1 MYFTFTFSG
10 LAPFSPGSFIVF
22 GFRENPVI
30 GLLSSGPSGKY
41 DCFGLSAS
49 PRLFGHVASCKLRPT
64 ACLQAFPSDIVEV
77 VVCLH
82 NEYQA

>member
-1 MYFTFTFSG
+1 LYFTFTFSG

-49 PRLFGHVASCKLRPT
+49 PRLFGHVASCKLRSMMGNV
-64 ACLQAFPSDIVEV
+64 PSIVVLSGSHLAE
-77 VVCLH
+77 LL
-82 NEYQA
+82 